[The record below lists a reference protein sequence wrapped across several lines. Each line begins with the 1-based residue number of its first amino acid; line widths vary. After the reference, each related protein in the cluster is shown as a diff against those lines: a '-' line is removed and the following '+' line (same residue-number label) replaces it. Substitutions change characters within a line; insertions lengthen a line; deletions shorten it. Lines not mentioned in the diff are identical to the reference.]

1 MNILDEI
8 REYFASTKRGV
19 REIENVPKQF
29 PAFAMRMNGEYG
41 VAIPFDKEEDIYEKF
56 ANAKLYSKEICIDG
70 IIRKYIILSCF
81 IENVRNEFA
90 TLCVQF
96 VGPGENGED
105 RSRLLNNPIEWWQH
119 WKELLGNSIYDKKAY
134 SILAEMLVLKHLYKI
149 NKKVEWSAAN
159 SGSHDIE
166 SDNESFEVK
175 STIKRYGSII
185 TITGQHQLFSKKDL
199 YLYFCRLEESNTGL
213 SVNDMK
219 IKLTNLGYD
228 EAKLEMQLLRQGY
241 EQGSSIRD
249 IRYKVLEKRKY
260 FVDDNFPKITKDSF
274 KGGMFPKSVVQITYS
289 LDLDGINYTV
299 W

>member
-19 REIENVPKQF
+19 REIVNVPKQF
-29 PAFAMRMNGEYG
+29 PAIVIRMNGEYG
-41 VAIPFDKEEDIYEKF
+41 IAIPFDKEEDIYEKF
-56 ANAKLYSKEICIDG
+56 ANARLYSKEIYIDG
-70 IIRKYIILSCF
+70 IIRKYLILSCF

-96 VGPGENGED
+96 IGPGENGED
-105 RSRLLNNPIEWWQH
+105 RSRILNNPIEWWKH

-134 SILAEMLVLKHLYKI
+134 SIIAEMLVLEHLYKM
-149 NKKVEWSAAN
+149 NKNVEWSAAN

-185 TITGQHQLFSKKDL
+185 TITGQHQLFSKKEL
-199 YLYFCRLEESNTGL
+199 YLYFFRLEESNTGL

-228 EAKLEMQLLRQGY
+228 EAKLEMQLLKQGY
-241 EQGSSIRD
+241 ELGSSIRESK
-249 IRYKVLEKRKY
+249 YKVLEKRKY
-260 FVDDNFPKITKDSF
+260 LVDHNFPKITKDSF
-274 KGGMFPKSVVQITYS
+274 KEGIFPKSVVRITYS

>member
-29 PAFAMRMNGEYG
+29 SALVIRMNGEYG
-41 VAIPFDKEEDIYEKF
+41 VAVPFDKEKDIYETF

-70 IIRKYIILSCF
+70 IIRKYLILSCF
-81 IENVRNEFA
+81 IEIARNEFA

-96 VGPGENGED
+96 IGPGENGED
-105 RSRLLNNPIEWWQH
+105 RRRLLNNPIEWWKR

-134 SILAEMLVLKHLYKI
+134 NIIAEMLVLEHLYKM
-149 NKKVEWSAAN
+149 NKNLEWSAAN
-159 SGSHDIE
+159 RGSHDIE

-185 TITGQHQLFSKKDL
+185 TITGQHQLFSKKEL
-199 YLYFCRLEESNTGL
+199 YLYFCRFEESNTGL
-213 SVNDMK
+213 SINDMK
-219 IKLTNLGYD
+219 FRLINLGYD
-228 EAKLEMQLLRQGY
+228 EAKLELELLKQGY
-241 EQGSSIRD
+241 ELGSSIRE
-249 IRYKVLEKRKY
+249 IKYKVLEKRKY
-260 FVDDNFPKITKDSF
+260 FVDDTFPKITKNSF
-274 KGGMFPKSVVQITYS
+274 KEGIFPKSIVRISYS
-289 LDLDGINYTV
+289 LDLNGITYNE

>member
-29 PAFAMRMNGEYG
+29 PALVIRMNGEYG
-41 VAIPFDKEEDIYEKF
+41 VAVPFDKEIDIYEKF
-56 ANAKLYSKEICIDG
+56 ANARLYSKEIYIDG
-70 IIRKYIILSCF
+70 IIRKYLILSCF

-96 VGPGENGED
+96 IQPGENGED
-105 RSRLLNNPIEWWQH
+105 RSRLLKNPIEWWKH
-119 WKELLGNSIYDKKAY
+119 WKELLGNFIYDKKAY
-134 SILAEMLVLKHLYKI
+134 NIIAEMLVLEHLYKM
-149 NKKVEWSAAN
+149 NKNVEWSASN

-185 TITGQHQLFSKKDL
+185 TITGQHQLFSKKEL
-199 YLYFCRLEESNTGL
+199 YLYFCRFEESNIGL

-219 IKLTNLGYD
+219 IKLINLGYD
-228 EAKLEMQLLRQGY
+228 EAKLEMQLLKQGY
-241 EQGSSIRD
+241 ELGSSIRD
-249 IRYKVLEKRKY
+249 IKYKVLEKRKY
-260 FVDDNFPKITKDSF
+260 FVGDNFPKITKDSF
-274 KGGMFPKSVVQITYS
+274 KEGMFPKSVVQITYS
-289 LDLDGINYTV
+289 LDLGGINYAD